1 MTKVTQLSVFFAFF
15 SFLFALI
22 EFAICVKRDC
32 THTCSGKLL
41 TPVPILNARLFSPQ
55 VGLIMKWESFS
66 PGRTTRVRM
75 RSTSLIPSVLEG
87 ESIYD
92 KKLLE

>member
-1 MTKVTQLSVFFAFF
+1 
-15 SFLFALI
+15 
-22 EFAICVKRDC
+22 
-32 THTCSGKLL
+32 
-41 TPVPILNARLFSPQ
+41 
-55 VGLIMKWESFS
+55 MKWESFS